1 MRKGYGPFF
10 IEAVTYRISSH
21 YGPENDIEI
30 GYRSEKE
37 VLSWIKKCPIENIK
51 NHLIKKNILTNDK
64 VNSIKNKNKK
74 QILKLIQV
82 AKKDKFLNVK
92 NLEKFNYEFK
102 KVNNKKIKNLS
113 RAVSD
118 INLNKNLIIGY

>member
-1 MRKGYGPFF
+1 M
-10 IEAVTYRISSH
+10 
-21 YGPENDIEI
+21 
-30 GYRSEKE
+30 
-37 VLSWIKKCPIENIK
+37 
-51 NHLIKKNILTNDK
+51 TNDK

-92 NLEKFNYEFK
+92 SLEKFNYEFK